1 MKPPC
6 VSSSAEVPPLRSHG
20 TEACRNGN
28 LRPVPADAHRGS
40 LGALLLAPG
49 RPTPTPHRALCPH
62 APLLSAHAP
71 LSPSPDAPAL
81 SAQSPVV
88 LATFDGS
95 ATDHKWHVTNDPVMG
110 GQSKST
116 FAVEDG
122 VGKFSGKCAVVP
134 FLKAPTLGSLTRTLT
149 LNRSAPNPNPSPCP
163 CRNPTLIL
171 TLNRSAPST
180 LTLTLNRSAAN
191 PNPNPNPCPS
201 PTLTLTLTSP

>member
-1 MKPPC
+1 MLAAAL
-6 VSSSAEVPPLRSHG
+6 SALSFSPRVGPH
-20 TEACRNGN
+20 
-28 LRPVPADAHRGS
+28 
-40 LGALLLAPG
+40 
-49 RPTPTPHRALCPH
+49 PHRTA
-62 APLLSAHAP
+62 LSALTPRCCLHMRLS

-134 FLKAPTLGSLTRTLT
+134 FLKAPD
-149 LNRSAPNPNPSPCP
+149 
-163 CRNPTLIL
+163 
-171 TLNRSAPST
+171 
-180 LTLTLNRSAAN
+180 AN
-191 PNPNPNPCPS
+191 PHPKPFSC
-201 PTLTLTLTSP
+201 